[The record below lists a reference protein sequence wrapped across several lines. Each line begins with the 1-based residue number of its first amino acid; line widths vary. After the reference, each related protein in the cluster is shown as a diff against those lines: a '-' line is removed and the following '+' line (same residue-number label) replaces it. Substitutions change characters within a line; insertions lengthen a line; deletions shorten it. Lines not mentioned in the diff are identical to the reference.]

1 MTPHLP
7 HRLTALLPL
16 LLALASGGALAADA
30 APEPNPE
37 LERAAKL
44 RDEAKALRQQADDA
58 LAAELPKCYERFLV
72 NRCIANAKDAHLE
85 AVGKARTLEAE
96 ASRTELAQK
105 RRAAAESGRTR
116 TDAPTEPAEPAP
128 EGAFAIQPDP
138 MAESTRRQ
146 READAVRAK
155 EAQQAERK
163 QKDAEKA
170 KARTQAEAEAAGRAE
185 AAARDRARYE
195 ERIRQREA
203 EKAQDAAKD
212 MVKPAN

>member
-1 MTPHLP
+1 MPPLF
-7 HRLTALLPL
+7 LPL
-16 LLALASGGALAADA
+16 LLALACGGAIAADA
-30 APEPNPE
+30 APDANPE

-58 LAAELPKCYERFLV
+58 LAAQLPKCYERFLV
-72 NRCIANAKDAHLE
+72 NRCIAEAKDTRLAT
-85 AVGKARTLEAE
+85 VGKARALEAE
-96 ASRTELAQK
+96 ANRTELAQK
-105 RRAAAESGRTR
+105 QRAAAESGRTR
-116 TDAPTEPAEPAP
+116 TDAPTQPAEPAP
-128 EGAFAIQPDP
+128 EGAFTIQPDP
-138 MAESTRRQ
+138 MGDSTRRQ

-170 KARTQAEAEAAGRAE
+170 KARAQAEAEAAGRAE

-203 EKAQDAAKD
+203 EKARDAAKD
-212 MVKPAN
+212 AVKPAN

>member
-1 MTPHLP
+1 M
-7 HRLTALLPL
+7 
-16 LLALASGGALAADA
+16 AADA
-30 APEPNPE
+30 AADANPE
-37 LERAAKL
+37 LERAAQL

-72 NRCIANAKDAHLE
+72 NRCIARAKDARL
-85 AVGKARTLEAE
+85 ATVGKARALEAE

-105 RRAAAESGRTR
+105 QRAAAESGRTR
-116 TDAPTEPAEPAP
+116 TDAPTEPAAPTP
-128 EGAFAIQPDP
+128 EGAFTIQPDP

-155 EAQQAERK
+155 EAEQTERK

-170 KARTQAEAEAAGRAE
+170 KARAQAEAEAAGRAD

-195 ERIRQREA
+195 ERIRKREA
-203 EKAQDAAKD
+203 EKAKDAAKD
-212 MVKPAN
+212 AAKPAN

>member
-1 MTPHLP
+1 MPPL
-7 HRLTALLPL
+7 LLPL
-16 LLALASGGALAADA
+16 LLALACGGAMAADA
-30 APEPNPE
+30 AADANPE
-37 LERAAKL
+37 LERAATL
-44 RDEAKALRQQADDA
+44 RDEAKALRQQADDT

-72 NRCIANAKDAHLE
+72 NRCIAQAKDARLE
-85 AVGKARTLEAE
+85 AVGKARALEAE

-105 RRAAAESGRTR
+105 QRAAAESGRTR
-116 TDAPTEPAEPAP
+116 TDAPTEPAAPTP
-128 EGAFAIQPDP
+128 EGAFTIQPDP

-155 EAQQAERK
+155 EAQQTERK

-195 ERIRQREA
+195 ERIREREA
-203 EKAQDAAKD
+203 EKARDAAKD
-212 MVKPAN
+212 AAKPAN

>member
-1 MTPHLP
+1 M
-7 HRLTALLPL
+7 HRLLSL
-16 LLALASGGALAADA
+16 LLALACGGAIAADSVTEA
-30 APEPNPE
+30 NPE

-85 AVGKARTLEAE
+85 TVGKARALEAE
-96 ASRTELAQK
+96 ASRSELAQK
-105 RRAAAESGRTR
+105 RRAAAESGRTQ

-138 MAESTRRQ
+138 MADSTRRQ

-155 EAQQAERK
+155 EAEQAERK

-170 KARTQAEAEAAGRAE
+170 KARAQAEAEAKSRAE
-185 AAARDRARYE
+185 AAARDRERYE

-203 EKAQDAAKD
+203 EKAKDAAK
-212 MVKPAN
+212 PAN